1 MGIKMGIK
9 WETGP
14 TFSCGG
20 IGRGDPFCVGDE
32 FTIREVDEI
41 VTFPFPGGLCGDVT
55 WTVVAVTFNGHSQ
68 HEGMFNPEERLFVAR
83 CDLWAEY
90 RMIFRASGWP
100 RIRYRCLYLWV
111 EKTKSD
117 KDPTP

>member
-1 MGIKMGIK
+1 MGVK

-14 TFSCGG
+14 TFRCGHT
-20 IGRGDPFCVGDE
+20 RFDDPFFVGDK
-32 FTIREVDEI
+32 FTIREADEC
-41 VTFPFPGGLCGDVT
+41 VGFPFPPGLCRDVT

-68 HEGMFNPEERLFVAR
+68 TEGMVNREERLFVAR
-83 CDLWAEY
+83 SDGSPVY
-90 RMIFRASGWP
+90 RMVFRAIGWP

-111 EKTKSD
+111 ELTEYD